1 MGKYGEE
8 KKYIIYAWVM
18 SLLKVRSSLQ
28 TAIDVKNILK

>member
-8 KKYIIYAWVM
+8 KKYICAWVM